1 MIVLCFFLEKITL
14 FAPHNFSLQ
23 DRLGKMKKNLTSSS
37 IAEMAPA
44 FSMRWVFT
52 VPRGTVFLERP
63 VPFLVRR

>member
-1 MIVLCFFLEKITL
+1 LWIFLKKFTL
-14 FAPHNFSLQ
+14 FATYNFSLQ
-23 DRLGKMKKNLTSSS
+23 DRFGKMKKNLTSSS

-52 VPRGTVFLERP
+52 VPRGTVFMERP